1 MERLRLGVIGA
12 GRMGRS
18 HCRVYAN
25 LRHAELIGVHDQ
37 SLHSGRSVAEANQV
51 QFFETVDELIETV
64 DAVSIATPTP
74 THFDLAMH
82 CIERGVHV
90 LIEKPITQTLEQAEK
105 LVQAAKDSNLVVQVG
120 HIERF
125 NPAYR
130 ELKHVVDGTMML
142 AVDLRRLSP
151 FRGSNTDVDV
161 VLDLMIHDIDLALD
175 LAGAIPISIAAQGIT
190 AHNGPIDYAA
200 AQLQFENGLFLTM
213 TASRMTEQKVRMA
226 EVTAPD
232 AYITADLL
240 SKSVSVYRST
250 IGERMENS
258 SRGEKYRQENIVERI
273 HVPTSEPL
281 HLELQDFVE
290 CVMNEQAPQVTA
302 QHGLDALR
310 LAEDIRNAILPNLI
324 RREI

>member
-1 MERLRLGVIGA
+1 MDRLRLGVIGA
-12 GRMGRS
+12 GRMGKS

-37 SLHSGRSVAEANQV
+37 SLHSGGSVAEANQV
-51 QFFETVDELIETV
+51 QFFESLDDLLDKVE
-64 DAVSIATPTP
+64 AVSIATPTP

-82 CIERGVHV
+82 CIARGKHV
-90 LIEKPITQTLEQAEK
+90 LIEKPITQTLEQAQT
-105 LVQAAKDSNLVVQVG
+105 LVQAAADTNLVVQVG

-130 ELKHVVDGTMML
+130 ELKHVVDGSTIL

-175 LAGAIPISIAAQGIT
+175 LAGALPISIKASGIT

-213 TASRMTEQKVRMA
+213 TASRITEQKVRVA
-226 EVTAPD
+226 EATALD

-240 SKSVSVYRST
+240 NKSVSIYRST
-250 IGERMENS
+250 IGERMTNS
-258 SRGEKYRQENIVERI
+258 SRGEKYRQENFVERI

-281 HLELQDFVE
+281 HLELQDFVA
-290 CVMNEQAPQVTA
+290 CVMNEQGPQVTA

-310 LAEDIRNAILPNLI
+310 LAEDIRNAILPNMI
-324 RREI
+324 RRDL

>member
-1 MERLRLGVIGA
+1 
-12 GRMGRS
+12 MGRS
-18 HCRVYAN
+18 HCRIYAN

-37 SLHSGRSVAEANQV
+37 SLHSGRAVAEANQV
-51 QFFETVDELIETV
+51 TFYETLDGLGGSDGLIDAV

-74 THFDLAMH
+74 THFELAMR
-82 CIERGVHV
+82 CIESGVHV
-90 LIEKPITQTLEQAEK
+90 LIEKPIAQTLEQAEA
-105 LVQAAKDSNLVVQVG
+105 LVQAAKASGLVVQVG

-130 ELKHVVDGTMML
+130 ELKHVVDGTTML

-175 LAGAIPISIAAQGIT
+175 LAGAMPISIAAHGIT
-190 AHNGPIDYAA
+190 AHNGPIDYAV
-200 AQLQFENGLFLTM
+200 AQLKFANGLFVTM

-226 EVTAPD
+226 EVTALD

-240 SKSVSVYRST
+240 SKNVSVYRST

-281 HLELQDFVE
+281 YLELQDFVE
-290 CVMNEQAPQVTA
+290 SVMNQQQPQVTA
-302 QHGLDALR
+302 EHGLNALR
-310 LAEDIRNAILPNLI
+310 LAEDIRSAILPNLI

>member
-25 LRHAELIGVHDQ
+25 LRRTELIGVHDQ
-37 SLHSGRSVAEANQV
+37 SLHSGQAVAEANQAEY
-51 QFFETVDELIETV
+51 FESLDGLLEVV

-74 THFDLAMH
+74 THFDVAMH

-90 LIEKPITQTLEQAEK
+90 LIEKPITQTLAQAQA
-105 LVQAAKDSNLVVQVG
+105 LVQAAQDSNLVVQVG

-190 AHNGPIDYAA
+190 AHNGPIDYAT
-200 AQLQFENGLFLTM
+200 AQLQFANGLFLTM

-226 EVTAPD
+226 EVTALD

-240 SKSVSVYRST
+240 SKNVSVFRST
-250 IGERMENS
+250 IGERTENK

-281 HLELQDFVE
+281 YLELQDFVD
-290 CVMNEQAPQVTA
+290 CVMDEQAPQVTA

-310 LAEDIRNAILPNLI
+310 LAEDIRSAIAPTLI
-324 RREI
+324 RRNI

>member
-1 MERLRLGVIGA
+1 
-12 GRMGRS
+12 MGRS

-37 SLHSGRSVAEANQV
+37 SLHSGRAVAEANQV
-51 QFFETVDELIETV
+51 SFFESLDGLLEAV

-74 THFDLAMH
+74 THFDLALH
-82 CIERGVHV
+82 CIKRGVHV
-90 LIEKPITQTLEQAEK
+90 LVEKPITQTLAQAEA

-175 LAGAIPISIAAQGIT
+175 LAGALPVSIAAQGIT
-190 AHNGPIDYAA
+190 AHNGPIDYAT
-200 AQLQFENGLFLTM
+200 AQLQFANGLFLTM

-240 SKSVSVYRST
+240 SKNVSVYRST
-250 IGERMENS
+250 IGERTENS

-281 HLELQDFVE
+281 YLELQDFVG

-310 LAEDIRNAILPNLI
+310 LAEDIRNTILPNLI
-324 RREI
+324 WREI

>member
-1 MERLRLGVIGA
+1 MDRLRLGVIGA

-25 LRHAELIGVHDQ
+25 LRRTELIGVHDQ
-37 SLHSGRSVAEANQV
+37 SLHSGQAVAEANQAEY
-51 QFFETVDELIETV
+51 FESLDGLLEVV

-74 THFDLAMH
+74 THFDVAMR

-90 LIEKPITQTLEQAEK
+90 LVEKPITQTLAQAQA
-105 LVQAAKDSNLVVQVG
+105 LVQAAQDSNLVVQVG

-175 LAGAIPISIAAQGIT
+175 LAGAIPISITAQGIT
-190 AHNGPIDYAA
+190 AHNGPIDYAT
-200 AQLQFENGLFLTM
+200 AQLHFESGLFLTM

-226 EVTAPD
+226 EVTALD

-240 SKSVSVYRST
+240 SKSVSVFRST
-250 IGERMENS
+250 IGERTENKS
-258 SRGEKYRQENIVERI
+258 HGEKYRQENIVERI

-281 HLELQDFVE
+281 YLELQDFVD
-290 CVMNEQAPQVTA
+290 CVMDEQAPQVTA

-310 LAEDIRNAILPNLI
+310 LAEDIRSAIAPNLI
-324 RREI
+324 RRDI

>member
-25 LRHAELIGVHDQ
+25 LRRTELIGVHDQ
-37 SLHSGRSVAEANQV
+37 SLHSGQAVAEANQAEY
-51 QFFETVDELIETV
+51 FESLDGLLEGV

-74 THFDLAMH
+74 THFDVAMR

-90 LIEKPITQTLEQAEK
+90 LIEKPITQTLAQAQS
-105 LVQAAKDSNLVVQVG
+105 LVRAAQDSNLVVQVG

-130 ELKHVVDGTMML
+130 ELKHVVDGTTML

-175 LAGAIPISIAAQGIT
+175 LAGAIPISIVAQGIT
-190 AHNGPIDYAA
+190 AHNGPIDYAT
-200 AQLQFENGLFLTM
+200 AQLQFANGLFLTM
-213 TASRMTEQKVRMA
+213 TASRMTEQKVRMV
-226 EVTAPD
+226 EVTALD

-240 SKSVSVYRST
+240 SKNVSVFRST
-250 IGERMENS
+250 IGERTENK

-281 HLELQDFVE
+281 YLELQDFVD
-290 CVMNEQAPQVTA
+290 CVMDEQAPQVTA

-310 LAEDIRNAILPNLI
+310 LAEDIRSAIAPNLI